1 VPALTE
7 GWDWFDMVY
16 GLVGGHRLSCEG
28 AGEAMMS
35 LDMVGALDRTL
46 MVVLAPLML
55 VYAYFDDEGY
65 SEVANMVIDVE
76 EVLVGYGM
84 GIHVLIPVVGAEVV
98 LRICVDGVGM
108 VGLKQEMVAKHIL
121 LVVLG
126 SRKAFFAMDAC
137 VGVVVACMG
146 FVA

>member
-1 VPALTE
+1 MLD
-7 GWDWFDMVY
+7 GF
-16 GLVGGHRLSCEG
+16 VGGHRSSCEG

-35 LDMVGALDRTL
+35 LEVVGAVGRRL

-55 VYAYFDDEGY
+55 VYAHFEDEGY
-65 SEVANMVIDVE
+65 SGVVNMVIDVE
-76 EVLVGYGM
+76 EVLVGFGM
-84 GIHVLIPVVGAEVV
+84 GIHALIQVVGAGVV
-98 LRICVDGVGM
+98 LRICVGGVGM
-108 VGLKQEMVAKHIL
+108 VGLKQETVAMHIL

-126 SRKAFFAMDAC
+126 SHKAFFAMDAC